1 MCHMIKT
8 TTLSAINKRVIIYR
22 SDPVSLCLLTAVSK
36 QQKIV
41 ESTDMLPIM
50 GPMII
55 SSIQFDADALESMVG
70 GQTFLD
76 VDHLS
81 IQSREQGKA
90 FFKAYGYDV
99 DSEDDLNRLWA
110 YHRKAVTYVQDELL
124 LPDERV
130 PVTLSDPKELGDIVN
145 ILIMASTKSG
155 ELQRWA
161 NAILKVMHIFVHL
174 ENDLFA
180 QFSTEIQDQILNPI
194 QSHIHEDPVIGTTLG
209 PAMGPRSIVLK
220 KFEVKP
226 FKATASSVTK
236 LLAKR
241 ELVAFSLLDKI
252 GVRIVTKYMFDV
264 FRVLRYFV
272 DQNIVSVAHNIPDQA
287 NNTLYPLNL
296 FLETMEALDRDGEYT
311 PEQMDKLLLE
321 RLQKNADRAR
331 YFEKINAFSSHDF
344 RFVKFITRRLVR
356 IENTVTQK
364 NDSSTNRAQL
374 SFFYPYEVQI
384 VDYETYLKNTTGAAS
399 HELYKKRQVEKAR
412 ERILGAINQKNSKN

>member
-1 MCHMIKT
+1 
-8 TTLSAINKRVIIYR
+8 
-22 SDPVSLCLLTAVSK
+22 
-36 QQKIV
+36 
-41 ESTDMLPIM
+41 
-50 GPMII
+50 
-55 SSIQFDADALESMVG
+55 
-70 GQTFLD
+70 
-76 VDHLS
+76 
-81 IQSREQGKA
+81 
-90 FFKAYGYDV
+90 
-99 DSEDDLNRLWA
+99 
-110 YHRKAVTYVQDELL
+110 
-124 LPDERV
+124 
-130 PVTLSDPKELGDIVN
+130 
-145 ILIMASTKSG
+145 
-155 ELQRWA
+155 
-161 NAILKVMHIFVHL
+161 
-174 ENDLFA
+174 
-180 QFSTEIQDQILNPI
+180 
-194 QSHIHEDPVIGTTLG
+194 
-209 PAMGPRSIVLK
+209 MGPRSIVLK

-412 ERILGAINQKNSKN
+412 ERILGAINQKNSKNW